1 MKLNYSISIPKPCH
15 EDWSKMSKNEKGRF
29 CKSCCKTVVDFTHMN
44 VNEIQNYIHNN
55 KNKRICGHI
64 KQSQLK
70 TINLKIPE
78 VVFNKTW
85 NFRRLFLLALL
96 LTMGTTLFTCSNTD
110 GKKQKINSIEVVETY
125 KKSIDTIL
133 KNNDGKKVVLDTSAT
148 SLKQK
153 VKPKIK
159 DEIIEDGMVIIET
172 VGEIDVIP
180 TLIDDLNT
188 ITIDDLEIETPDNDD
203 DLLGLLVIEN
213 PPKFLDTPDN
223 LTLSEKREYFS
234 KRIIEIVMAN
244 FNSAVIN
251 NLNSEEKEKINTQ
264 FKIDEK
270 GFVKDIKIRGSYN
283 LLIEEEIKRV
293 LNLLPQLKPGNH
305 RSKNIATIFTLP
317 ISFIIED

>member
-44 VNEIQNYIHNN
+44 INEIQNYIHNN

-64 KQSQLK
+64 KQSQLN

-78 VVFNKTW
+78 VIFNKTW

-133 KNNDGKKVVLDTSAT
+133 KNSNVKKVELDTSAT

-153 VKPKIK
+153 VKSKIK
-159 DEIIEDGMVIIET
+159 DQSGRELPFICFDKKEQLINVSSTFDILYTIDFNSYSGKDEIELT
-172 VGEIDVIP
+172 LREID
-180 TLIDDLNT
+180 
-188 ITIDDLEIETPDNDD
+188 
-203 DLLGLLVIEN
+203 
-213 PPKFLDTPDN
+213 
-223 LTLSEKREYFS
+223 
-234 KRIIEIVMAN
+234 
-244 FNSAVIN
+244 
-251 NLNSEEKEKINTQ
+251 
-264 FKIDEK
+264 
-270 GFVKDIKIRGSYN
+270 IK
-283 LLIEEEIKRV
+283 K
-293 LNLLPQLKPGNH
+293 
-305 RSKNIATIFTLP
+305 
-317 ISFIIED
+317 

>member
-44 VNEIQNYIHNN
+44 INEIQNYIHNN

-64 KQSQLK
+64 KQSQLN

-78 VVFNKTW
+78 VIFNKTW

-133 KNNDGKKVVLDTSAT
+133 KNSNVKKVELDTSAT

-153 VKPKIK
+153 VKSKIK
-159 DEIIEDGMVIIET
+159 DEIVEDGIIIIET

-180 TLIDDLNT
+180 TQIDDLKP
-188 ITIDDLEIETPDNDD
+188 IAIDDLEIETPENDD
-203 DLLGLLVIEN
+203 DLLGHLVIEN
-213 PPKFLDTPDN
+213 PPEFLDTPNN

-234 KRIIEIVMAN
+234 KRIIEIVIAN
-244 FNSAVIN
+244 F
-251 NLNSEEKEKINTQ
+251 
-264 FKIDEK
+264 
-270 GFVKDIKIRGSYN
+270 
-283 LLIEEEIKRV
+283 
-293 LNLLPQLKPGNH
+293 
-305 RSKNIATIFTLP
+305 
-317 ISFIIED
+317 